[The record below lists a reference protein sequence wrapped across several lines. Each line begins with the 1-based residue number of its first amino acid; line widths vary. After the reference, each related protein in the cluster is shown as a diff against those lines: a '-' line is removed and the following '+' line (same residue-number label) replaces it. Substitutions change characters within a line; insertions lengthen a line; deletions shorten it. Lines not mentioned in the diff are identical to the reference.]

1 MIYKNLYINLI
12 VRVLIISLTS
22 FALFLTYFTLKDWII
37 LFNISILLALQVV
50 LLIRYMN
57 RLNQDL
63 FNFFSAVRNDDSS
76 IVYERM
82 APSRSFARLYR
93 CFDEIN
99 NRIRKLKVETVSK
112 NLYMQNLIEHVA
124 IGLISFDMDGNIE
137 LINTAAKRLF
147 NISYLRNISQLKK
160 INPELPVKLKEI
172 TAGAQLLLNLKIN
185 NELLKISVKATLFRI
200 EKKEIKL
207 LSFQNIKTELEENE
221 LDSYQKLIRILT
233 HEIMNSTGPILSSIS
248 TIKEFLTEKK
258 TGITKNLKQISQE
271 LLDDSVKGLNIVEE
285 RSSGLVD
292 FVEKFR
298 SLTLLPKPA
307 FRNIMISDLL
317 KDIELLMKAECKRQN
332 IRLTVDVLPENLS
345 VTADKKLIEQVI
357 INLITNSIQ
366 ALTNQPDKEI
376 IIKAFRNKDDKLTMQ
391 LIDNGPG
398 IPDSE
403 LENIFVPFYTTKEK
417 GSGIG
422 LSLSRQIMRLHNGL
436 ISLKSEPG
444 IKTVATL
451 EF

>member
-1 MIYKNLYINLI
+1 M
-12 VRVLIISLTS
+12 
-22 FALFLTYFTLKDWII
+22 
-37 LFNISILLALQVV
+37 
-50 LLIRYMN
+50 
-57 RLNQDL
+57 
-63 FNFFSAVRNDDSS
+63 
-76 IVYERM
+76 
-82 APSRSFARLYR
+82 
-93 CFDEIN
+93 
-99 NRIRKLKVETVSK
+99 
-112 NLYMQNLIEHVA
+112 
-124 IGLISFDMDGNIE
+124 
-137 LINTAAKRLF
+137 
-147 NISYLRNISQLKK
+147 
-160 INPELPVKLKEI
+160 
-172 TAGAQLLLNLKIN
+172 
-185 NELLKISVKATLFRI
+185 
-200 EKKEIKL
+200 
-207 LSFQNIKTELEENE
+207 
-221 LDSYQKLIRILT
+221 
-233 HEIMNSTGPILSSIS
+233 
-248 TIKEFLTEKK
+248 
-258 TGITKNLKQISQE
+258 
-271 LLDDSVKGLNIVEE
+271 
-285 RSSGLVD
+285 
-292 FVEKFR
+292 
-298 SLTLLPKPA
+298 LLPKPA

>member
-1 MIYKNLYINLI
+1 
-12 VRVLIISLTS
+12 
-22 FALFLTYFTLKDWII
+22 
-37 LFNISILLALQVV
+37 
-50 LLIRYMN
+50 
-57 RLNQDL
+57 
-63 FNFFSAVRNDDSS
+63 
-76 IVYERM
+76 
-82 APSRSFARLYR
+82 
-93 CFDEIN
+93 
-99 NRIRKLKVETVSK
+99 
-112 NLYMQNLIEHVA
+112 
-124 IGLISFDMDGNIE
+124 
-137 LINTAAKRLF
+137 
-147 NISYLRNISQLKK
+147 
-160 INPELPVKLKEI
+160 
-172 TAGAQLLLNLKIN
+172 
-185 NELLKISVKATLFRI
+185 
-200 EKKEIKL
+200 
-207 LSFQNIKTELEENE
+207 
-221 LDSYQKLIRILT
+221 
-233 HEIMNSTGPILSSIS
+233 MNSTGPILSSIS